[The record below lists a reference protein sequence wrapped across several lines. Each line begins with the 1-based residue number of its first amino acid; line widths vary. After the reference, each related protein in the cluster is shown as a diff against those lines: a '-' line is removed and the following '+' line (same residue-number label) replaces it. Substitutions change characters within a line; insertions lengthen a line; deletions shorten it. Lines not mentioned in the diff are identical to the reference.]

1 MLSRSINN
9 WKKYSLLILFITI
22 TIANVFAGDSLK
34 NTKPNILVIFT
45 DDKGQYP
52 PSKEELE
59 KVYKHSIG
67 KCVNPEY
74 DAFK

>member
-1 MLSRSINN
+1 MKIIKWVGAFALA
-9 WKKYSLLILFITI
+9 SLVWP
-22 TIANVFAGDSLK
+22 AYAAD
-34 NTKPNILVIFT
+34 KPNILVIFT